1 MPTRCRAVGAVAV
14 LLTLALSACTSTAG
28 PAPAQGE
35 PSASPGRTLDQR
47 AAAVR
52 GLAQPN
58 IDAGVLPGIVVAL
71 RDGDDLRVVALGQ
84 ARTSPAS
91 PMRQG
96 TRFPIASIT
105 KSMTATL
112 VMQLV
117 EENRLSLDDTVASVL
132 PGLLRHGRSITVRDL
147 LSHRSGLQEPRL
159 SVVSHLPER
168 AVVHAIADATL
179 VDPPDSV
186 TNYRNVN
193 FVILALIVEH
203 LRGEPLATT
212 LRRHVFGPAGMGT
225 AALPRGS
232 TATRGVARGYDVDT
246 EVPPLVVG
254 DGWDGAGGVVA
265 SAADVD
271 AFFHALFTHRLLG
284 VRFVD
289 AMVRPRPGTA
299 VFDWAGYGLGLARRS
314 TGCGEAVGHEGL
326 VLGYSTAAW
335 TMPRTGRS
343 VVVLANSSARSAG
356 GTFSGVLDIAL
367 CDQ

>member
-1 MPTRCRAVGAVAV
+1 MPTRCRAAGVVAV

-28 PAPAQGE
+28 PAPARGE
-35 PSASPGRTLDQR
+35 PPASPGRTLDQR

-159 SVVSHLPER
+159 SVESHLPER

-193 FVILALIVEH
+193 FVILALIVER

-212 LRRHVFGPAGMGT
+212 LRRHVFGPAGVS
-225 AALPRGS
+225 PPSSGS
-232 TATRGVARGYDVDT
+232 
-246 EVPPLVVG
+246 
-254 DGWDGAGGVVA
+254 
-265 SAADVD
+265 
-271 AFFHALFTHRLLG
+271 
-284 VRFVD
+284 
-289 AMVRPRPGTA
+289 
-299 VFDWAGYGLGLARRS
+299 
-314 TGCGEAVGHEGL
+314 
-326 VLGYSTAAW
+326 
-335 TMPRTGRS
+335 
-343 VVVLANSSARSAG
+343 
-356 GTFSGVLDIAL
+356 
-367 CDQ
+367 

>member
-1 MPTRCRAVGAVAV
+1 MPARCRAAGAVAT
-14 LLTLALSACTSTAG
+14 LLALALSACTSTAR
-28 PAPAQGE
+28 PAPVRVE
-35 PSASPGRTLDQR
+35 PSVSPGRTPDQR

-52 GLAQPN
+52 ELAQPN

-71 RDGDDLRVVALGQ
+71 RDGNDLRVIALGQ
-84 ARTSPAS
+84 ARTRPAS
-91 PMRQG
+91 PMLPG

-132 PGLLRHGRSITVRDL
+132 PGLLRHGRSITVRNL
-147 LSHRSGLQEPRL
+147 LSHRSGLREPQL
-159 SVVSHLPER
+159 FFDSHLPER
-168 AVVHAIADATL
+168 GVVRAIADAAL

-193 FVILALIVEH
+193 FVILALIVER
-203 LRGEPLATT
+203 LRGQPLATT
-212 LRRHVFGPAGMGT
+212 LRQHVFGPAGMVA

-232 TATRGVARGYDVDT
+232 TATRGVAHGYDVDT

-299 VFDWAGYGLGLARRS
+299 VFGWAGYGLGLARRS

-356 GTFSGVLDIAL
+356 GTFSGVFDIAL
-367 CDQ
+367 CDR